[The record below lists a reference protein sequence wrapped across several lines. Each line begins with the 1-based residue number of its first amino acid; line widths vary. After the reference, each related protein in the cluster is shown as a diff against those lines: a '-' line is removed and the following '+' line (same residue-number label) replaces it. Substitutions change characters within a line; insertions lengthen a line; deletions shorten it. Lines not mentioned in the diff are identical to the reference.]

1 MTESLLPRLLAQVR
15 RRALTQLLVEQ
26 GSLAL
31 SVALGTL
38 ILLLLLGTQVL
49 AWYWPVILLVLVF
62 AVGVWRV
69 RGRVP
74 TSYDVA
80 QRIDRQLGF
89 ADAISTAVWFEG
101 ERGREIAPADLI
113 HAQRSVAERLAASAT
128 PDVAAPLTFPR
139 EAWLCFGLLVVSGSL
154 LVLRYGVRGSL
165 DLTQPLVRIPF
176 TSFSGAPEVAANRAV
191 PKQKLPEGME
201 AVSIP
206 TDGLEDQ
213 TADRKEVASDDAIQ
227 GESIE
232 GGQPTGKDT
241 NAQAGAPD
249 EEGGKEPGQ
258 GGEKGEGAPSG
269 DQQGGQ
275 KDGGQKGANKQNA
288 KSPQGANNQNAGNPS
303 QENSSLM
310 DKMRDAMANMLS
322 RMKMN
327 PQQGDGSKQNSQSP
341 QGAAQ
346 QASAAQKQGQKGSP
360 APGKQGDGQSKS
372 DEAGEQD
379 GEGASKN
386 MNAQG
391 KVSDSAGA
399 KQQAQEGKSGA
410 GKQDGE
416 KDIKQAEQAA
426 AMGKISEIL
435 GKRAQNLTGEVM
447 VEVSSGRQALK
458 TQYTNKSAAHSD
470 AGGEIPRDE
479 VPAAYQ
485 QYVQQYFEEIR
496 KTGAA
501 KAAAESKPADAQPK
515 PPAK

>member
-1 MTESLLPRLLAQVR
+1 MTESSLLPRLLAQVR
-15 RRALTQLLVEQ
+15 RRALTQLMAQQ

-31 SVALGTL
+31 SAALAAL

-49 AWYWPVILLVLVF
+49 AWYWPVLLLVVVF

-74 TSYDVA
+74 STYDVA
-80 QRIDRQLGF
+80 QKVDQQLGF
-89 ADAISTAVWFEG
+89 ADAISTAVYFQG
-101 ERGREIAPADLI
+101 EKGREIGAPELI
-113 HAQRSVAERLAASAT
+113 RAQRGIAEQMAAQADAASA
-128 PDVAAPLTFPR
+128 APLFFPR
-139 EAWLCFGLLVVSGSL
+139 EAWVCFGLLAVSAAMLVV
-154 LVLRYGVRGSL
+154 RYGVRGSL
-165 DLTQPLVRIPF
+165 DLSQPLVRIPF
-176 TSFSGAPEVAANRAV
+176 TSFSGAPEVAANRPL

-201 AVSIP
+201 AISIP
-206 TDGLEDQ
+206 TDGMEDQ
-213 TADRKEVASDDAIQ
+213 AGERKDVADDALQ

-241 NAQAGAPD
+241 HAQVSAPD
-249 EEGGKEPGQ
+249 EEGGKDGGE
-258 GGEKGEGAPSG
+258 GGEKGEGSPAG
-269 DQQGGQ
+269 DQQGG

-288 KSPQGANNQNAGNPS
+288 KNNQGANNKNAGNPS

-327 PQQGDGSKQNSQSP
+327 PQQGDGSKQNAQSP
-341 QGAAQ
+341 QGASQ

-372 DEAGEQD
+372 DEAGEQE

-416 KDIKQAEQAA
+416 KEIKQAEQAA

-496 KTGAA
+496 KSGAPKPA
-501 KAAAESKPADAQPK
+501 AETKAADAKGK
-515 PPAK
+515 PPAN